1 MASSVAPSGD
11 TEVFDQLCEA
21 IAREQGGE
29 DAYLEAAHVVRR
41 SNGAYALAGLEAGGE
56 RVVYHYE
63 GVFVSAMPFDED
75 GVRRAEAET
84 LARTENVR
92 EGLHEVEYSW
102 VHPEYRDQLDVA
114 ESR

>member
-1 MASSVAPSGD
+1 MASSVAPSGN

-21 IAREQGGE
+21 IAREQGGA
-29 DAYLEAAHVVRR
+29 DVYLKAAHVVRR

-63 GVFVSAMPFDED
+63 GVFVSAMPFDEE
-75 GVRRAEAET
+75 GVRRDEAET
-84 LARTENVR
+84 LARNEDVR

-102 VHPEYRDQLDVA
+102 VHPEYRGELDAVDS
-114 ESR
+114 E